1 MEMNGTFG
9 GPDTDYALS
18 VIQTADGYV
27 FTGMTL
33 SYGAGDY
40 DMWIL
45 KIIESE
51 IIDTTTTTTIPTTTP
66 TTTTTTTDVSPGFEY
81 GIVTLILLVFF
92 LSRKRK
98 QKN

>member
-1 MEMNGTFG
+1 
-9 GPDTDYALS
+9 
-18 VIQTADGYV
+18 
-27 FTGMTL
+27 
-33 SYGAGDY
+33 
-40 DMWIL
+40 MWIL

-66 TTTTTTTDVSPGFEY
+66 TTPTTTTTTTDGSPGFEY

-98 QKN
+98 QKNC